1 MHRKR
6 LLFLLICLFALFT
19 ACTPQTR
26 PYTYDQ
32 AVELF
37 ADGLYAEA
45 ADAFERLGNKA
56 AAPTYA
62 AYSRGL
68 VLYEQGQYAAAAPY
82 FEKTQD
88 FMYGQERYDYCS
100 AYALME
106 SEQFAEAALAFLNLQ
121 DFEDAPQWYQYC
133 SARIAE
139 ANKEYEEALY
149 GYEAAVPLSDA
160 EDRLYNLRGQI
171 YNRAIALKTQGNY
184 NDASI
189 LFTMLGDYLSSAEQ
203 ATECKTIHLDSQ
215 YALADTAE
223 ANGDL
228 LTAYD
233 LFTGLSG
240 FRDAAERAEQL
251 APRLGIELE
260 NRD

>member
-6 LLFLLICLFALFT
+6 LLLLLCCLLVSLT
-19 ACTPQTR
+19 ACTQSR

-45 ADAFERLGNKA
+45 ADAFERLGDKA
-56 AAPTYA
+56 SAPTYA

-82 FEKTQD
+82 FEKTQN

-106 SEQFAEAALAFLNLQ
+106 SEAFAEAALAFLNLA

-133 SARIAE
+133 TARIAE

-149 GYEAAVPLSDA
+149 AYEAAVPLADA

-171 YNRAIALKTQGNY
+171 YNRAIGLKTVGNY
-184 NDASI
+184 ADASI

-215 YALADTAE
+215 YALADTYE
-223 ANGDL
+223 STGDL
-228 LTAYD
+228 QAAYD

-240 FRDAAERAEQL
+240 FRDAADRAEQL
-251 APRLGIELE
+251 APKLGIELE

>member
-6 LLFLLICLFALFT
+6 LLILLIGLLMCLT
-19 ACTPQTR
+19 ACTQSR

-45 ADAFERLGNKA
+45 AEAFERLGDKA
-56 AAPTYA
+56 SAPTYA

-82 FEKTQD
+82 FEKTKN

-106 SEQFAEAALAFLNLQ
+106 SEQFHEAALAFLNLA

-133 SARIAE
+133 TARIAE
-139 ANKEYEEALY
+139 SSKEYEEALY
-149 GYEAAVPLSDA
+149 GYEAAGTLADA

-171 YNRAIALKTQGNY
+171 YNRAIALKAEGNY
-184 NDASI
+184 GDASI

-203 ATECKTIHLDSQ
+203 ATECKTIYLDSQ
-215 YALADTAE
+215 YALADACE
-223 ANGDL
+223 AQGDL
-228 LTAYD
+228 QAAYD

-240 FRDAAERAEQL
+240 FRDAADRAEML
-251 APRLGIELE
+251 APFLGIQLE

>member
-6 LLFLLICLFALFT
+6 LLFLLLCLLLCLSG
-19 ACTPQTR
+19 CTQTR

-106 SEQFAEAALAFLNLQ
+106 SDLFAEAALAFLNLG

-133 SARIAE
+133 TARIAE
-139 ANKEYEEALY
+139 ATKQYEEALY
-149 GYEAAVPLSDA
+149 GYEAAGAISDA

-171 YNRAIALKTQGNY
+171 YNRAIALKTEGNY

-203 ATECKTIHLDSQ
+203 ATECKTIYLDSQ
-215 YALADTAE
+215 YALADACE

-240 FRDAAERAEQL
+240 FRDAADRAEQL
-251 APRLGIELE
+251 APSLGIELE

>member
-1 MHRKR
+1 MHLKR
-6 LLFLLICLFALFT
+6 LMPLFLATILCLSG
-19 ACTPQTR
+19 CTQTR

-45 ADAFERLGNKA
+45 ADAFERLGDKSN
-56 AAPTYA
+56 APTYA

-82 FEKTQD
+82 FEKTLH
-88 FMYGQERYDYCS
+88 FMYGQERYDYCA

-106 SEQFAEAALAFLNLQ
+106 AGQFAEARLAFLNLH
-121 DFEDAPQWYQYC
+121 DFEDAPLWVQYC

-139 ANKEYEEALY
+139 DSKDYENALY
-149 GYEAAVPLSDA
+149 GYEASIGLSDA

-171 YNRAIALKTQGNY
+171 YNRAIAFKAEGNY
-184 NDASI
+184 GDASI
-189 LFTMLGDYLSSAEQ
+189 LFTMLGDYLSSADQ
-203 ATECKTIHLDSQ
+203 ALECKNIHLDEQ
-215 YALADTAE
+215 YALADTCE
-223 ANGDL
+223 ATGDL
-228 LTAYD
+228 QTAYD
-233 LFTGLSG
+233 LFTALSG
-240 FRDAAERAEQL
+240 YRDAAERAEML
-251 APRLGIELE
+251 APALGIQLE